1 MKAIKLNIT
10 DYNDRRTST
19 TINPTIATWWGMY
32 HGLPPVTNDNDDS
45 YHRQLTTALQA
56 KVNGL
61 SGIDKSAIENG
72 LLQDIERKIIEQHDP
87 EQPNLL

>member
-32 HGLPPVTNDNDDS
+32 HGLPPVNNDDS

-72 LLQDIERKIIEQHDP
+72 LLQDIERKIIEQYDP
-87 EQPNLL
+87 KQPNLF